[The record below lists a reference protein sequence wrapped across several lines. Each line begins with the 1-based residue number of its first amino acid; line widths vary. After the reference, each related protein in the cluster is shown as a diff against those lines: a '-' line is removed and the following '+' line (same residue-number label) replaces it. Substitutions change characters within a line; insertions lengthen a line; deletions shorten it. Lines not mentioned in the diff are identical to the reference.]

1 MKTLREQIEV
11 MEAFERG
18 EKIQANYKL
27 KNFEYWEDIKN
38 PVWDWHFYDYRV
50 KPKIKITEKEFN
62 LIKERLTDWK
72 NKKDLIYENQREGFL
87 SNAFGEVK
95 EYFRAKNDLEKVNAL
110 CNIVVYCFHD
120 FDIAFQTLLLEGDGF
135 DTSKITIADIVC
147 DLSSI
152 VTEFHRNEIPDYT
165 FIHKLVAYCFNLVN
179 NLDFNFY
186 KCMLE
191 IIKEVES
198 HVWYY
203 DESLGKFV
211 EKIGAYSVREAFD
224 LAINDFKLTNIPN
237 KYFLDKEDK
246 YYWFVRIED
255 NNGDYEDYHIRK
267 WYKADYES
275 CRL

>member
-18 EKIQANYKL
+18 EKIQSNYKL
-27 KNFEYWEDIKN
+27 KDLEYWEDTKN
-38 PVWDWHFYDYRV
+38 PEWDWHFYDYRV
-50 KPKIKITEKEFN
+50 KTEAKMTQKEFN
-62 LIKERLTDWK
+62 LIKERLKDWK
-72 NKKDLIYENQREGFL
+72 NKRDLSYENQREGFL

-95 EYFRAKNDLEKVNAL
+95 EYFRAKNDLKKVEAL

-120 FDIAFQTLLLEGDGF
+120 FDIDCQKALEIDGF

-152 VTEFHRNEIPDYT
+152 VFEFHKNDIPNYI
-165 FIHKLVAYCFNLVN
+165 FIHRLVFSCFNLVN
-179 NLDFNFY
+179 NLGFNFY

-191 IIKEVES
+191 TIKDVES
-198 HVWYY
+198 HSWYY
-203 DESLGKFV
+203 DESFNKFV
-211 EKIGAYSVREAFD
+211 EKIGAYSEIEAFD

-237 KYFLDKEDK
+237 KYFLDKETKD
-246 YYWFVRIED
+246 YWCVRVED
-255 NNGDYEDYHIRK
+255 NNGDYEDYYIRK